1 MNRTELKAQRQRA
14 LVSLLHDRDV
24 HSQEAALALLAERGI
39 ATTQA
44 TVSRD
49 LDEIGAVKVRG
60 TDGDLVY
67 RISPGPVPATARERL
82 AEVLRQFVIDVA
94 ASGNLTVL
102 RTPPAGAGPV
112 ASAID
117 HAEVPGAL
125 ATIAGDDTVVVVA
138 AEGVGGRDLAD
149 RFRQLAEI

>member
-1 MNRTELKAQRQRA
+1 MNRTELKSQRQRA

-24 HSQEAALALLAERGI
+24 HSQEEALALLAERGI
-39 ATTQA
+39 VTTQA

-60 TDGDLVY
+60 ANGELVY
-67 RISPGPVPATARERL
+67 RLSPEPVPATARERL
-82 AEVLRQFVIDVA
+82 AEVLRQFVVDVA
-94 ASGNLTVL
+94 SSGNLVVL

-117 HAEVPGAL
+117 LAEVPGAL

-138 AEGVGGRDLAD
+138 AEGVAGRDLAD
-149 RFRQLAEI
+149 RFRQLAEL